1 MIENEK
7 NSDHAL
13 DQAVSSYVPCC
24 AAKLASSLKRSE
36 TSNFGGRST
45 SLEQLNFHQ
54 NEIYAYEF

>member
-13 DQAVSSYVPCC
+13 DQAVSSYVPCYG
-24 AAKLASSLKRSE
+24 AAKDRKRPILGS
-36 TSNFGGRST
+36 RHCT
-45 SLEQLNFHQ
+45 SLVQLNFHQ